1 MWKLRS
7 YLSPYKTS
15 VILAPLFMVLE
26 VSMDLWLPA
35 LMASIVNNGIIAGDL
50 AYIQRTGLLMLG
62 VAFIGL
68 LGGVGC
74 TIFSSYASQNVSM
87 DLRNS
92 LFTKIQTFSFRNIDE
107 LKTGSL
113 ITRLTNDVV
122 QVQTFVQM
130 MLRSIRSPLLFIGS
144 FIMALV
150 MSPRLSLILL
160 IAIPLLFV
168 FLMMLIRRSFPL
180 FTKVQAMLDGVNSV
194 LQENL
199 SGIRVVKAFVRSDY
213 ERERFA
219 EANQAYTGV
228 AIKATRLLAL
238 NMPVMTLILNLSIVA
253 VLWFGGKLTLGGSLS
268 SGELIAFINYVTQLL
283 FAMLMITNI
292 LTFISRAKVS
302 ADRIQEVFDTE
313 PEIHDPDPADSRE
326 QRTSWSGEV
335 EFHDVSFDYGGQH
348 EHNARELILKNISFK
363 AKPGQTTAILG
374 ETGSGKSSLVHLIP
388 RLYEATSGQ
397 VRIDGH
403 DVRDIPMDELRGMIG
418 MTLQQSVL
426 FSGKIIDNIRYG
438 RPDASY
444 EEVVQAAQAAQAHE
458 FIMQTPEGYDTV
470 IGQKGVNL
478 SGGQKQRISIARAL
492 LIRPRILIL
501 DDSTSAVDVGTESR
515 IQLALKELVQN
526 STSIIIAQR
535 ISSVMEADQI
545 LVLDNGTI
553 AAQGTHKELLQA
565 SEIYQDIYRSQRKE
579 DHAHAATN

>member
-1 MWKLRS
+1 MWKLRA
-7 YLSPYKTS
+7 YLRPYKTS
-15 VILAPLFMVLE
+15 VTLAPLFMLLE
-26 VSMDLWLPA
+26 VSMDLLLPA
-35 LMASIVNNGIIAGDL
+35 LMASIVNKGIIAGDL
-50 AYIQRTGLLMLG
+50 AYIQHTGLLMLG
-62 VAFIGL
+62 VALIGL

-74 TIFSSYASQNVSM
+74 TVFSSYASQNVSM

-92 LFTKIQTFSFRNIDE
+92 LFNKIQTFSFRNIDE
-107 LKTGSL
+107 LKSGSL

-150 MSPRLSLILL
+150 MSPRLTLILL
-160 IAIPLLFV
+160 ISIPLLFV
-168 FLMMLIRRSFPL
+168 FLLVLIRRSFPL
-180 FTKVQAMLDGVNSV
+180 FTKVQAMLDGVNNV

-219 EANQAYTGV
+219 EANQAYTGI

-283 FAMLMITNI
+283 FAMLMITNM

-302 ADRIQEVFDTE
+302 ADRIQEIFDTE
-313 PEIHDPDPADSRE
+313 PDIHDPEVIRG

-335 EFHDVSFDYGGQH
+335 EFSDVSFGYGMRHDQ
-348 EHNARELILKNISFK
+348 NPKELILKHISFK

-388 RLYEATSGQ
+388 RLYEATGGH
-397 VRIDGH
+397 VRIDGC
-403 DVRDIPMDELRGMIG
+403 DVRDIPLDELRGMIG

-438 RPDASY
+438 RPDASF
-444 EEVVQAAQAAQAHE
+444 EEVVQVAQAAQAHE
-458 FIMQTPEGYDTV
+458 FIMQTPDGYDTV

-478 SGGQKQRISIARAL
+478 SGGQKQRLSIARAL
-492 LIRPRILIL
+492 LIKPPILIL

-515 IQLALKELVQN
+515 IQLAFKTLMKD
-526 STSIIIAQR
+526 STNIIIAQR

-545 LVLDNGTI
+545 LVLENGSI
-553 AAQGTHKELLQA
+553 AAQGTHDELLQS

-579 DHAHAATN
+579 DHAHATTN

>member
-1 MWKLRS
+1 MWKLRA
-7 YLSPYKTS
+7 YLRPYKTS
-15 VILAPLFMVLE
+15 VILAPLFMLLE
-26 VSMDLWLPA
+26 VSMDLLLPA
-35 LMASIVNNGIIAGDL
+35 LMASIVNKGIIAGDL
-50 AYIQRTGLLMLG
+50 AYIQHTGLLMLG
-62 VAFIGL
+62 VALIGL

-74 TIFSSYASQNVSM
+74 TVFSSYASQNVSM

-92 LFTKIQTFSFRNIDE
+92 LFNKIQTFSFRHIDE
-107 LKTGSL
+107 LKSGSL

-150 MSPRLSLILL
+150 MSPRLTLILL
-160 IAIPLLFV
+160 ISIPLLFV
-168 FLMMLIRRSFPL
+168 FLLVLIRRSFPL
-180 FTKVQAMLDGVNSV
+180 FTKVQAMLDGVNNV

-213 ERERFA
+213 ERGRFA
-219 EANQAYTGV
+219 EANQAYTGI
-228 AIKATRLLAL
+228 AIRATRLLAL

-253 VLWFGGKLTLGGSLS
+253 VLWFGGRLTLGGSLS

-283 FAMLMITNI
+283 FAMLMITNM

-302 ADRIQEVFDTE
+302 ADRIQEIFDTE
-313 PEIHDPDPADSRE
+313 PDIHDPEVIRE
-326 QRTSWSGEV
+326 QRTSWTGEV
-335 EFHDVSFDYGGQH
+335 EFYDVSFGYGMQH
-348 EHNARELILKNISFK
+348 EQNPRELILKHISFK
-363 AKPGQTTAILG
+363 ANPGQTTAILG

-388 RLYEATSGQ
+388 RLYEATGGH
-397 VRIDGH
+397 VRIDGC
-403 DVRDIPMDELRGMIG
+403 DVRDIPLDELRGMIG

-438 RPDASY
+438 RPDASFD
-444 EEVVQAAQAAQAHE
+444 EVVQVAKAAQAHE
-458 FIMQTPEGYDTV
+458 FIMQTPDGYDT
-470 IGQKGVNL
+470 IMGQKGVNL
-478 SGGQKQRISIARAL
+478 SGGQKQRLSIARAL
-492 LIRPRILIL
+492 LVKPRILIL

-515 IQLALKELVQN
+515 IQLAFKTLMKD
-526 STSIIIAQR
+526 STNIIIAQR

-545 LVLDNGTI
+545 LVLENGSI
-553 AAQGTHKELLQA
+553 AAQGTHDELLQS

-579 DHAHAATN
+579 DHPHATAN